1 MEQDMVEKDGIIIK
15 DGQVIL
21 NSGEKLSIEKGVIP
35 YFAIFISLNFS

>member
-21 NSGEKLSIEKGVIP
+21 NSSEKLSIENL
-35 YFAIFISLNFS
+35 SE